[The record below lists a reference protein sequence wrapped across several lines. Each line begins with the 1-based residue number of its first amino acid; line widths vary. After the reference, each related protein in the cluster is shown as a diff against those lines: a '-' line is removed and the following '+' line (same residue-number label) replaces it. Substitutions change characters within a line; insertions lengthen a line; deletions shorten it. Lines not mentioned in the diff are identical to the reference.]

1 MQRRRKLEQING
13 LSTLGYLLVC
23 CSTAFTVV
31 FQAHASAQQPVPVQP
46 AVSAP
51 GLASQSGGL
60 IHGRVVS
67 GKTPLPGATIT
78 ATNTLTGKRY
88 ATTSD
93 STGTWSMRIPRDG
106 RYVLRTDLTAFAA
119 VTHEALLKAASRNV
133 AVDFD
138 LQLASRE
145 AAQEGESGDA
155 SGDQASNL
163 SGAMAHRAAQAMQRL
178 GSGAEGLSLIRSLGV
193 DTDAAAGGATAAG
206 AALPGAAA
214 SDAAGEDSV
223 AINGQSGS
231 VNPFAGL
238 DPQQIREAI
247 QQMRAQSG
255 FRGAGAA
262 GGPRG
267 RPGGFAGGPGG
278 FFGGRMPNFSK
289 FRPDQPHG
297 AIFWTGSNSA
307 LNALPFTLNG
317 QQEQQPAYGSNRF
330 GATFIGEPFL
340 PGLTKPSGKDTL
352 FFTLSGQRTSTPYTA
367 YATVPDA
374 TQRASCSPTQST
386 VVCNLLAYYPQPNL
400 AAGSNTRNFNYFL
413 ASTAQSN
420 STLLGL
426 RYNRALGSA
435 PAQPFGGLAAL
446 LGGRGSQNQGLRQSI
461 NFNFNW
467 SHLASDNLNVF
478 PDLGGQQA
486 TDSYSL
492 QAGYSFGY
500 HSLNNNLQLG
510 WNRANSQTT
519 NFFTNRTDAASQI
532 GILGPNGTPLNQ
544 SPLNYGLPS
553 VIITGFTSL
562 TEQQPT
568 FHLQQTISGSEV
580 LGLIH
585 GKHNIRAGGDY
596 RRVYLDVLGSS
607 NATGTLYF
615 TGFATGNAYGDFL
628 AGLPQESS
636 IKAALAKSY
645 LRQNVW
651 DLFAQDDFRAAS
663 SLTLLYGA
671 RYEYFSPYVEKDN
684 HLGAIA
690 GNADFS
696 QVGAIYPGCVSA
708 FCAGL
713 PSSLVYPF
721 HAGFAPRVGFAKRL
735 PRSFVVRGGYGINFT
750 NGQYAS
756 FATNLAHQPPYAN
769 VQTNEATF
777 AASIPLVTPFNTPE
791 SAQPPSYSLDAHYHL
806 PYVQAWNIDVQK
818 TLPWAILLNIGYNGS
833 KGTHLDITSAPR
845 PIQQTNAYALPDVLF
860 NYEQSAAFSSF
871 HAGTIRLRRRLEHG
885 VSLGAY
891 YQYSH
896 SIDNAGSIGGTST
909 VVAQNWQNLLAEEGN
924 SSFDQRHQVNG
935 NYLFELPFGPDKFFL
950 NSGNLVSRALEGWSL
965 SGSFT
970 FSSGTPLT
978 PSYGSAILDV
988 ARGTAGTLRP
998 DRVPGQ
1004 SLTSGAGSQQRWFNV
1019 NAYVAPSG
1027 PYGNAS
1033 RNSIPG
1039 PGTVS
1044 NNMSLSK
1051 TAQIGDTRSLELRA
1065 TANNVFNTVQFSGVD
1080 TNLISPTVGQVT
1092 SAATMRQFNFL
1103 ARFRF

>member
-1 MQRRRKLEQING
+1 MAGAALIA
-13 LSTLGYLLVC
+13 S
-23 CSTAFTVV
+23 
-31 FQAHASAQQPVPVQP
+31 SAQQPAPEQAQQP
-46 AVSAP
+46 APTRLA
-51 GLASQSGGL
+51 ASQPATQASGVGGL
-60 IHGRVVS
+60 VHGRVVS
-67 GKTPLPGATIT
+67 GRIPLPGVAIT

-93 STGTWSMRIPRDG
+93 ATGAWSMRIPLDG
-106 RYVLRTDLTAFAA
+106 RYVLRSEFTAFAS
-119 VTHEALLKAASRNV
+119 VTHEALLKGASRDV
-133 AVDFD
+133 ALDFD
-138 LQLASRE
+138 LPLASRQ
-145 AAQEGESGDA
+145 AAQDGDSGDA
-155 SGDQASNL
+155 SAGVSGDVA
-163 SGAMAHRAAQAMQRL
+163 GRAAQAMRRL
-178 GSGAEGLSLIRSLGV
+178 SSGAESLSLMRSLGQ

-214 SDAAGEDSV
+214 SDAAGADSV

-231 VNPFAGL
+231 VNPLAGL
-238 DPQQIREAI
+238 DPQQIRDAI

-255 FRGAGAA
+255 RGGAA
-262 GGPRG
+262 GG

-278 FFGGRMPNFSK
+278 FFGGRMPNFGK

-330 GATFIGEPFL
+330 GATLIGEPFL
-340 PGLTKPSGKDTL
+340 PGLTKPSGKDTV

-367 YATVPDA
+367 YGTVPDA
-374 TQRASCSPTQST
+374 AQRAGCVPTQAS

-400 AAGSNTRNFNYFL
+400 AAGSNTQNFNYFL

-420 STLLGL
+420 TTLLGV

-461 NFNFNW
+461 SFNFNW
-467 SHLASDNLNVF
+467 SHAASDDLNIF

-500 HSLNNNLQLG
+500 HRLNSNLELG

-519 NFFTNRTDAASQI
+519 NFFTNRTDAASEA
-532 GILGPNGTPLNQ
+532 GILGPNGAPLNA

-553 VIITGFTSL
+553 VILTGFTPLS
-562 TEQQPT
+562 EQQPA

-580 LGLIH
+580 LSLIH
-585 GKHNIRAGGDY
+585 GKHNLRAGGDY
-596 RRVYLDVLGSS
+596 RRVHLDVLGSS

-651 DLFAQDDFRAAS
+651 DLFVQDDFRAAS
-663 SLTLLYGA
+663 SLTLTYGL
-671 RYEYFSPYVEKDN
+671 RYEYFSPFVEKDN
-684 HLGAIA
+684 HLGALA

-696 QVGAIYPGCVSA
+696 EVGAIYPGCVSA
-708 FCAGL
+708 FCSGL
-713 PSSLVYPF
+713 PASLVFPF
-721 HAGFAPRVGFAKRL
+721 HAGLAPRVGFARRL

-769 VQTNEATF
+769 VQTNEATPG
-777 AASIPLVTPFNTPE
+777 APIPLTTPFDTPE
-791 SAQPPSYSLDAHYHL
+791 SAQPPSYSLDPHYSL

-818 TLPWAILLNIGYNGS
+818 TLPWAILLNVGYNGS

-845 PIQQTNAYALPDVLF
+845 PTQQSNAYTLPDVLF
-860 NYEQSAAFSSF
+860 NYEQSEAFSSF
-871 HAGTIRLRRRLEHG
+871 HAGTVRLRRRLEHG

-896 SIDNAGSIGGTST
+896 SIDNAGSVGGTST

-1004 SLTSGAGSQQRWFNV
+1004 SLTAGSQQRWFNT
-1019 NAYVAPSG
+1019 NAYRAPSG

-1051 TAQIGDTRSLELRA
+1051 TAQFGDTRSLELRA
-1065 TANNVFNTVQFSGVD
+1065 TASNVFNTVQFTGVD
-1080 TNLISPTVGQVT
+1080 TNLISPTAGQVT
-1092 SAATMRQFNFL
+1092 STATMRQFNFL